1 LVRWGLDG
9 VIGCE
14 EREGLFGGGIF
25 GGTVGRSS
33 TGEGQMCGFLFGLSL
48 LLLGA
53 ETTGFFLGFCG

>member
-1 LVRWGLDG
+1 MVSLAVKSA
-9 VIGCE
+9 
-14 EREGLFGGGIF
+14 GLFGGGIF

-33 TGEGQMCGFLFGLSL
+33 TGEDQMFGFLFDLSL